1 MNLRIEQPHIFPS
14 HIVAGVT
21 ERNTSL
27 FPETGLSLLKAQ
39 ILSEPEA
46 EEHRIHLAKAIGVE
60 RDALKF
66 QRQVH
71 GTGLRFLAHDNHER
85 NTYEPFNESDGM
97 MTATKGFVL
106 CVGIADCAGV
116 LLYDPEH
123 EAIAG
128 LHSGWKGTHGNI
140 VRGGIEE
147 MHKRFGSKPSSL
159 LAYISPCASG
169 ERYIV
174 REDVAGLFH
183 ASGMSTES
191 LQRLNDEEYTF
202 DNRLRIKEQLLE
214 CGLTADHIETAP
226 GCTISEERYHSHR
239 RDGARAG
246 RMVAFIGMK

>member
-1 MNLRIEQPHIFPS
+1 MTLRIEQPHIFP
-14 HIVAGVT
+14 HNIVAGVT
-21 ERNTSL
+21 ERNTEL

-39 ILSEPEA
+39 ILSEEEA
-46 EEHRIHLAKAIGVE
+46 EQHRFHLAKAIGVE

-71 GTGLRFLAHDNHER
+71 GTELRFLANDNHER

-97 MTATKGFVL
+97 MTATRGFVL

-116 LLYDPEH
+116 LLYDAENG
-123 EAIAG
+123 AIAG

-147 MHKRFGSKPSSL
+147 MHKRFGTNAASL

-174 REDVAGLFH
+174 REDVAQFFTAPALSRIN
-183 ASGMSTES
+183 A
-191 LQRLNDEEYTF
+191 QEYTF

-214 CGLTADHIETAP
+214 CGVLPEHCEVAP

-239 RDGARAG
+239 RDGSAAG